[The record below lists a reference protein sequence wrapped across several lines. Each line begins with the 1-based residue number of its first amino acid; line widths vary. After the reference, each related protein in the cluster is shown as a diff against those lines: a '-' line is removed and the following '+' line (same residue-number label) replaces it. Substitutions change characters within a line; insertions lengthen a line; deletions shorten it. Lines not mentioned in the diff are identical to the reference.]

1 MPKPLPLTQHA
12 HQIIRAHLTPE
23 DYAIDATCGNGHDT
37 IFLARH
43 AAHVFAFDIQK
54 QAIENTRKRVHD
66 EGFANKVTLY
76 HSGHQYL
83 VETVPSQFYQR
94 IKVVTFN
101 LGYLPGSDKHIITQ
115 AESTLKALDASLQ
128 LLASDG
134 LITLLIYPGHSG
146 GDTEYRS
153 IQHWLSQSS
162 EQLKIDIIESA
173 RIRPGSPLLYV
184 LQKTS
189 FNNALDRP

>member
-23 DYAIDATCGNGHDT
+23 DYAIDATCGNGHDSV
-37 IFLARH
+37 FLARH

-54 QAIENTRKRVHD
+54 QAIENTRKRIHD
-66 EGFANKVTLY
+66 EGLTDKVSLY
-76 HSGHQYL
+76 CTGHQHL
-83 VETVPSQFYQR
+83 AETVPSQFHQR
-94 IKVVTFN
+94 IKAITFN
-101 LGYLPGSDKHIITQ
+101 LGYLPGSDKCIITQ
-115 AESTLKALDASLQ
+115 AESTLKALHASLQ
-128 LLASDG
+128 LLAPTG

-162 EQLKIDIIESA
+162 DSLQIDIIESA

-184 LQKTS
+184 LQKTC
-189 FNNALDRP
+189 FNNTLDRL